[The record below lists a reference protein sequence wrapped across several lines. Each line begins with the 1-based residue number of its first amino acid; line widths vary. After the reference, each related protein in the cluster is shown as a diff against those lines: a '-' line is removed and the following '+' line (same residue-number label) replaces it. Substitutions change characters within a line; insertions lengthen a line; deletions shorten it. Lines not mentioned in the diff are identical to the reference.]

1 MPRSRHGR
9 GLAVKR
15 PGALALAAMLNAGC
29 SLAQGASEFTGPTN
43 TCSAPS
49 DCSVGAAC
57 VDGRCVATSYD
68 LDKLFVEVRP
78 HANAAFGAGTSY
90 FFDPAQA
97 GIALTA
103 TSGAPFAARM
113 SPTLPAFIPIREGR
127 VRVNEKT
134 PLEMG
139 CPIGADRSIPAKV
152 TFYRVT
158 QLAGLPLSPVTATTN
173 EQNLLDV
180 DLVPDTYDVYIE
192 PLPVDGC
199 NGGQKFPPVY
209 LSAQPI
215 TTGGALTWD
224 LPVVGT
230 LTGTIAG
237 FGSVVPDGMRL
248 DLLEPVRGLPV
259 SANATLEKDPAK
271 DEYHIKTAQIA
282 WPDADAPILRLA
294 PTTTTAD
301 EGALAT
307 AYWKLSGAVFS
318 GTTTDPEVK
327 LTVDQLFGTPVPV
340 DGIVLGSDGFTGV
353 RATLR
358 IQSTSL
364 LGPDANNATYAIDGI
379 ETDELG
385 KFAFALP
392 PGTYTIRAT
401 PVDNGLR
408 VTDFSDIK
416 VPAGAPCFCGQTL
429 ELASKLE
436 LGGAVK
442 TPLGERVPGATVS
455 VYPAQIEAREFWKST
470 HTLAPIAPRVASTT
484 TTGDGNFALLVDLGS
499 TDVVVAPAAES
510 GFPWLVRP
518 RLSLDDKTLEDKK
531 LLSSL
536 VITNPAILSGSV
548 RDPNGMPVTDA
559 EVNAWLPVR
568 DPSADDGLAD
578 TVVKI
583 ATASTDADGN
593 YTLVM
598 PSSLEE

>member
-1 MPRSRHGR
+1 
-9 GLAVKR
+9 VKQI
-15 PGALALAAMLNAGC
+15 AASILAALFSAGC
-29 SLAQGASEFTGPTN
+29 SLAQNASEFTGPTN

-49 DCSVGAAC
+49 DCGDGGAC
-57 VDGRCVATSYD
+57 VEGRCVATSYD

-78 HANAAFGAGTSY
+78 HANAAFGATTSY

-103 TSGAPFAARM
+103 SGGAPFVARM
-113 SPTLPAFIPIREGR
+113 SPTLPAFVAVREGR
-127 VRVNEKT
+127 VRVHEKT
-134 PLEMG
+134 ALEMG
-139 CPIGADRSIPAKV
+139 CSIGSDRSIPAKV
-152 TFYRVT
+152 TFYRST

-173 EQNLLDV
+173 EHNRLDV

-192 PLPVDGC
+192 PLVAPGC
-199 NGGQKFPPVY
+199 NGEQPFPPVY
-209 LSAQPI
+209 LRAQPI

-237 FGSVVPDGMRL
+237 FGSAVPDGMRL
-248 DLLEPVRGLPV
+248 DLLEPMRGLPV
-259 SANATLEKDPAK
+259 SGKATLENDPATDTYK
-271 DEYHIKTAQIA
+271 INAKIA

-294 PTTTTAD
+294 PETTTAD

-307 AYWKLSGAVFS
+307 VYWKLSGAVFS
-318 GTTTDPEVK
+318 GTTTNPEVK
-327 LTVDQLFGTPVPV
+327 LTVDQLFGKPVPV
-340 DGIVLGSDGFTGV
+340 DGFVLGSDGFTGV

-364 LGPDANNATYAIDGI
+364 KGPDANNATYAIDGI
-379 ETDELG
+379 ETSGLG
-385 KFAFALP
+385 KFQFRLP

-408 VTDFSDIK
+408 ITDFPGIE
-416 VPAGAPCFCGQTL
+416 VPADAQCFCGQPL
-429 ELASKLE
+429 KLASKLE
-436 LGGAVK
+436 LSGAVK
-442 TPLGERVPGATVS
+442 SPLGERVQGATVS
-455 VYPAQIEAREFWKST
+455 VYPAQIGAREYWNST

-484 TTGDGNFALLVDLGS
+484 TTGDGNFALLVDLGRS
-499 TDVVVAPAAES
+499 DVVVEPAAES
-510 GFPWLVRP
+510 GFPWLVQP
-518 RLSLDDKTLEDKK
+518 RLSLEDKKDKTL
-531 LLSSL
+531 LASL
-536 VITNPAILSGSV
+536 VITNPAILSGNV

-568 DPSADDGLAD
+568 DPSADSGLAG

-598 PSSLEE
+598 PSSLLPSSL